1 MKTKITVII
10 VETPPYNRSVV
21 PKIKLVVNV
30 NKDNAFPSKYVA
42 TKSIDETLFDICSSC
57 INVNSI
63 WLNPQLT
70 DLVNEGNGVVEAI
83 YTAVLEQ
90 GTAICRNGYEL
101 IELNKLELKEKYAK
115 SITSTP
121 RSV

>member
-10 VETPPYNRSVV
+10 IETPPYNRSMV
-21 PKIKLVVNV
+21 PEIRLVV
-30 NKDNAFPSKYVA
+30 NKDNEFPNKYIT

-57 INVNSI
+57 INVNCA

-70 DLVNEGNGVVEAI
+70 ELVNEGNGVVEAI
-83 YTAVLEQ
+83 YTAVLER
-90 GTAICRNGYEL
+90 GTAVCRNDHEL